1 MAEIKLSTWG
11 IKNPIP
17 VALLFSAAVLAGLLT
32 YGLLP
37 IKQYPNITFPGVAVT
52 ISENGAA
59 PGEMETQITRPIED
73 AMAGISNVKSI
84 QSVVTQGVSTTV
96 IQFELSEDLQK
107 VTDEV
112 RAKVDQ
118 TRAVLPPGI
127 DPPQTQ
133 RLEVNS
139 QPIVTYAV
147 AAPDMSPSGLSWF
160 IDDTVARTL
169 QAEKGVAQV
178 SRVGGV
184 DREINI
190 IIDPD
195 RMAAQGLNAASLNT
209 ALAAFDTDYPG
220 GRLDVGGREQTVR
233 VLGAATTV
241 EQLRNLTIPT
251 AGSRFIKL
259 SDVADV
265 GDGAAEPRGFAR
277 LNNKPVIGF
286 QVLKTNDAS
295 EVQVEDEVKKA
306 IVKLQAD
313 HPGTQFTEI
322 FSTVD
327 DTRDSY
333 AATSRAM
340 LEGMALAS
348 LVVFLFLRDWR
359 ATAITA
365 IAMPVSLIPTFLMMA
380 VFHFSLNVVTLLAL
394 TLVIGILV
402 DDAIVE
408 IENIQKR
415 VQAGARPYYASME
428 GADQIGLA
436 VIATTATIVVV
447 FTPVSFMGSIPGQF
461 FKEFGLTVA
470 AAVLFSLLV
479 ARLLTPLLAAYFL
492 KPVSHPHPRGEL
504 MPFYRRILEWALSH
518 RIWTVVIGGLI
529 FLLSL
534 GLDAFLPSGVQPPG
548 NPNYIFVGMEGPPG
562 ATLAT
567 MDAISRGTT
576 ALFMKQPETQ
586 MVFTQIGS
594 TAGEGFGGGGG
605 GGSGDPSTGTA
616 TVVLKDARSS
626 SVTQIEDRVRA
637 SLRSIPD
644 ARVTFQGGGFG
655 AAGIQI
661 VLTGENGDILNK
673 AGAELEREM
682 RDLKDVADPR
692 PSNPPTG
699 PEVVIRPRPE
709 QASRL
714 GISVGTIASIAR
726 TASLGEIDAN
736 VPKLTEGERRI
747 PIRIRLPVGARTNI
761 DVIKNLQVPTANGS
775 TTPLSSVA
783 DVIFDAGP
791 GEIYRYNRM
800 RDMAIDADLA
810 NGAQL
815 GNALQEVRNTPFM
828 RSLHPPRPHPILD
841 LIHKIQALFGHKT
854 TVLPPPNQSWPGV
867 KEAELG
873 QTEQFRQLFTELGM
887 AILTGVSLI
896 YGVLVLLFRSFFKPI
911 TILAALPLAIGGAF
925 LGLLATG
932 LSVSIPSLIGL
943 LMLLGL
949 AAKNSILLVEYAIE
963 REREGYTQRDA
974 IIEACR
980 ERARPI
986 IMTSLAMMAGML
998 PTALALGKGSEFR
1011 QPMAIAVIGGL
1022 ISSTLLS
1029 LVMVPVVY
1037 ELIDDIEAWLKPRFG
1052 RLVTPVDAAPA
1063 TTDTPVADLPS

>member
-1 MAEIKLSTWG
+1 MAELKLSTWG

-17 VALLFSAAVLAGLLT
+17 VALFFTAAVLAGMLA
-32 YGLLP
+32 YNMLP
-37 IKQYPNITFPGVAVT
+37 IKQFPNIVFPAVVVT
-52 ISENGAA
+52 ISESGAA
-59 PGEMETQITRPIED
+59 PTDLETQVTRPIED
-73 AMAGISNVKSI
+73 AMAGLSNVKSI

-96 IQFELSEDLQK
+96 VQFELAEDLQK

-112 RAKVDQ
+112 RQKVDQ
-118 TRAVLPPGI
+118 TRAVLPLGI
-127 DPPQTQ
+127 DPPQTS
-133 RLEVNS
+133 RLDVNS
-139 QPIVTYAV
+139 SPIVTYAV
-147 AAPDMSPSGLSWF
+147 SAPSMSPSNLSWF
-160 IDDTVARTL
+160 IDDTVSRTL
-169 QAEKGVAQV
+169 QAESGVAQV

-195 RMAAQGLNAASLNT
+195 RMAAQGLNASTLNA

-220 GRLDVGGREQTVR
+220 GRLNVGGREQTVR

-241 EQLRNLTIPT
+241 EQLRNLTIPL
-251 AGSRFIKL
+251 AGGRYIKL

-265 GDGAAEPRGFAR
+265 GDGASEPRGFAR
-277 LNNKPVIGF
+277 LSDKPVIGF

-295 EVQVEDEVKKA
+295 EVQVENEVKAA
-306 IVKLQAD
+306 IVKLQAA
-313 HPGTQFTEI
+313 HAGTTFTEI

-327 DTRDSY
+327 ETRDSY
-333 AATSRAM
+333 AATRRAM
-340 LEGMALAS
+340 VEGMVLAS
-348 LVVFLFLRDWR
+348 LVVWLFLRDWR

-365 IAMPVSLIPTFLMMA
+365 IAMPVSLIPTFLMMLI
-380 VFHFSLNVVTLLAL
+380 FHFSLNVVTLLGL

-402 DDAIVE
+402 DDASVE

-415 VQAGARPYYASME
+415 VQAGQRPFYASME

-436 VIATTATIVVV
+436 VVATTATIVVV

-504 MPFYRRILEWALSH
+504 MPFYRRILEWCLSH
-518 RIWTVVIGGLI
+518 RILTVALGGLI
-529 FLLSL
+529 FVLSL
-534 GLDAFLPSGVQPPG
+534 VLFGFLPSGVQPPS
-548 NPNYIFVGMEGPPG
+548 NPDYIFVGMQGPPG
-562 ATLAT
+562 ATLAD
-567 MDAISRGTT
+567 MDAVSRETT

-586 MVFTQIGS
+586 MVFTQVGS

-605 GGSGDPSTGTA
+605 GSSSDPSSGTA
-616 TVVLKDARSS
+616 TIVLKDKRSA
-626 SVTQIEDRVRA
+626 SVSQIQDRVRA

-661 VLTGENGDILNK
+661 LLTGPD
-673 AGAELEREM
+673 GAELNRAGDELQREM
-682 RDLKDVADPR
+682 RGLKSVADPR

-699 PEVVIRPRPE
+699 PEVVIRPDPE
-709 QASRL
+709 QAARL
-714 GISVGTIASIAR
+714 GISVSTIGSVARIA
-726 TASLGEIDAN
+726 TLGDIDAN
-736 VPKLTEGERRI
+736 VPKLTIGERRI

-761 DVIKNLQVPTANGS
+761 DTIKNLQIPNASGT
-775 TTPLSSVA
+775 TTPLSAVASVE
-783 DVIFDAGP
+783 FEAGP
-791 GEIYRYNRM
+791 AQIYRYNRQ
-800 RDMAIDADLA
+800 RDIAVDADLA

-815 GNALQEVRNTPFM
+815 GDALKEIRKGPLL
-828 RSLHPPRPHPILD
+828 RD
-841 LIHKIQALFGHKT
+841 LGKSASKF
-854 TVLPPPNQSWPGV
+854 PGV
-867 KEAELG
+867 QQAELG
-873 QTEQFRQLFTELGM
+873 QTEQFRQLFEELGL
-887 AILTGVSLI
+887 AILTGISLI

-925 LGLLATG
+925 LGLASTG
-932 LSVSIPSLIGL
+932 MSVSIPSLIGL

-963 REREGYTQRDA
+963 REREGYSQRDA
-974 IIEACR
+974 IVEACR

-998 PTALALGKGSEFR
+998 PTALAIGKGSEFR
-1011 QPMAIAVIGGL
+1011 QPMAVAVIGGL

-1029 LVMVPVVY
+1029 LVIVPVVY
-1037 ELIDDIEAWLKPRFG
+1037 ELVDDIEAWLRPRFG
-1052 RLVTPVDAAPA
+1052 RWITPVDAPDAA
-1063 TTDTPVADLPS
+1063 TAKPMAELPS

>member
-37 IKQYPNITFPGVAVT
+37 IKQFPNITFPGVAVT

-59 PGEMETQITRPIED
+59 PAEMETQITRPIED

-84 QSVVTQGVSTTV
+84 QSVVNQGVSTTV

-112 RAKVDQ
+112 RQRVDQ

-127 DPPQTQ
+127 DPPQVQ
-133 RLEVNS
+133 RLEINS

-220 GRLDVGGREQTVR
+220 GRLNVGGREQTVR

-241 EQLRNLTIPT
+241 EQLRDLTIPA
-251 AGSRFIKL
+251 AGGRFVKL

-277 LNNKPVIGF
+277 LNDKPVIGF

-295 EVQVEDEVKKA
+295 EVQVEDEVKLA
-306 IVKLQAD
+306 ITKLQAS
-313 HPGTQFTEI
+313 HTGTQFTEI

-333 AATSRAM
+333 GATGRAM
-340 LEGMALAS
+340 LEGMVLAS

-415 VQAGARPYYASME
+415 VQAGQRPYYASME

-492 KPVSHPHPRGEL
+492 RPVTHPHPRGEIR
-504 MPFYRRILEWALSH
+504 PFYRSILEWALSH
-518 RIWTVVIGGLI
+518 RIVTVVMGGAI

-567 MDAISRGTT
+567 MDAISRETT
-576 ALFMKQPETQ
+576 ALFLKQPETQ

-605 GGSGDPSTGTA
+605 GSGSDPSSGTA
-616 TVVLKDARSS
+616 TIVLKDKRNV
-626 SVTQIEDRVRA
+626 SVTQIQDRVRG

-644 ARVTFQGGGFG
+644 ARITFQGGGFG

-661 VLTGENGDILNK
+661 VLTGQNGDILLK
-673 AGAELEREM
+673 AGSELEREM

-699 PEVVIRPRPE
+699 PEIVIRPRPE

-714 GISVGTIASIAR
+714 GISVATIAGIAR
-726 TASLGEIDAN
+726 TASVGEIDAN

-747 PIRIRLPVGARTNI
+747 PIRIRLPVGARTDI
-761 DVIKNLQVPTANGS
+761 DVIRNLQIPTASGS

-783 DVIFDAGP
+783 DVVFDAGP
-791 GEIYRYNRM
+791 GELYRYNRM
-800 RDMAIDADLA
+800 RELAIDADLA
-810 NGAQL
+810 NGVQL
-815 GNALQEVRNTPFM
+815 GGALKEVRNTPFM
-828 RSLHPPRPHPILD
+828 KSLKAQADHPNGP
-841 LIHKIQALFGHKT
+841 QA
-854 TVLPPPNQSWPGV
+854 WPGV

-873 QTEQFRQLFTELGM
+873 QTEQFRQLFTELGL

-963 REREGYTQRDA
+963 REREGYNQRDA

-998 PTALALGKGSEFR
+998 PTALAWGKGSEFR

-1037 ELIDDIEAWLKPRFG
+1037 ELIDDIESWLKPRFG
-1052 RLVTPVDAAPA
+1052 RLITPVDAAPKA
-1063 TTDTPVADLPS
+1063 SDAPVVELPS

>member
-17 VALLFSAAVLAGLLT
+17 VALLFSAAVLAGMLT

-37 IKQYPNITFPGVAVT
+37 IKQFPNIVFPGVAVT

-59 PGEMETQITRPIED
+59 PAEMETQITRPIED

-112 RAKVDQ
+112 RQKVDQ

-133 RLEVNS
+133 RLEIAS

-147 AAPDMSPSGLSWF
+147 AAPNMSPSGLSWF

-241 EQLRNLTIPT
+241 EQLRNLTIPA
-251 AGSRFIKL
+251 AGGRFVKL

-277 LNNKPVIGF
+277 LSNKPVIGF

-295 EVQVEDEVKKA
+295 EVQVEDEVKRA
-306 IVKLQAD
+306 IGKLQAD

-333 AATSRAM
+333 GATGRAM
-340 LEGMALAS
+340 LEGMVLAS

-365 IAMPVSLIPTFLMMA
+365 IAMPVSLIPTFLLMA

-415 VQAGARPYYASME
+415 VQAGQRPYYASME

-492 KPVSHPHPRGEL
+492 KPVAHPHPRGEL
-504 MPFYRRILEWALSH
+504 MPFYKRILEWALSH
-518 RIWTVVIGGLI
+518 RIATVAIGGAI

-567 MDAISRGTT
+567 MDAISRATT
-576 ALFMKQPETQ
+576 DLFMKQPETQ
-586 MVFTQIGS
+586 FVFTQIGS

-616 TVVLKDARSS
+616 TVVLKNDRKL
-626 SVTQIEDRVRA
+626 SVTQIQDRVRGA
-637 SLRSIPD
+637 LRSIPD

-673 AGAELEREM
+673 AGEELEREM
-682 RDLKDVADPR
+682 RELKDVADPR

-699 PEVVIRPRPE
+699 PEVVIRPKPE
-709 QASRL
+709 QAARL
-714 GISVGTIASIAR
+714 GISVSTIAGIAR

-761 DVIKNLQVPTANGS
+761 DVIKNLQIPTASGS

-815 GNALQEVRNTPFM
+815 GSALGEVRNTPFM
-828 RSLHPPRPHPILD
+828 KALKNQALHPNGP
-841 LIHKIQALFGHKT
+841 QA
-854 TVLPPPNQSWPGV
+854 WPGV

-1052 RLVTPVDAAPA
+1052 RLVTPVDAEPKA
-1063 TTDTPVADLPS
+1063 TDTPAVELPS

>member
-17 VALLFSAAVLAGLLT
+17 VVLLFSAAVLAGMLT
-32 YGLLP
+32 YGMLP
-37 IKQYPNITFPGVAVT
+37 IKQFPNITFPGVAVT

-59 PGEMETQITRPIED
+59 PAEMETQITRPIED

-112 RAKVDQ
+112 RQKVDQ
-118 TRAVLPPGI
+118 SRAVLPLGI

-133 RLEVNS
+133 RLEINS
-139 QPIVTYAV
+139 LPLVTYAV
-147 AAPDMSPSGLSWF
+147 AAPNMSPSGLSWF

-241 EQLRNLTIPT
+241 EQLRALTIPT
-251 AGSRFIKL
+251 AGGRFVKL

-277 LNNKPVIGF
+277 LNNKSVIGF

-295 EVQVEDEVKKA
+295 EVQVEDEVKA
-306 IVKLQAD
+306 SITKLQAG

-333 AATSRAM
+333 AATGRAM
-340 LEGMALAS
+340 LEGMVLAS

-365 IAMPVSLIPTFLMMA
+365 IAMPVSLIPTFLLMA

-394 TLVIGILV
+394 TLVIGILI

-415 VQAGARPYYASME
+415 VQAGQRPYYASME

-492 KPVSHPHPRGEL
+492 KPVAHPHPRGEL
-504 MPFYRRILEWALSH
+504 MPFYRDVLEWALAH
-518 RIWTVVIGGLI
+518 RLLTVGIGGAI
-529 FLLSL
+529 FIASILLVAL
-534 GLDAFLPSGVQPPG
+534 LPSGVQPPG

-567 MDAISRGTT
+567 MDKVSTATT
-576 ALFMKQPETQ
+576 NLFMKQPETQ
-586 MVFTQIGS
+586 FVFTQIGS

-616 TVVLKDARSS
+616 TIVLKDARKL
-626 SVTQIEDRVRA
+626 SVTEIQDRVRG

-673 AGAELEREM
+673 AGEELEREM
-682 RDLKDVADPR
+682 RDLKDIADPR

-699 PEVVIRPRPE
+699 PEVVIRPKPE
-709 QASRL
+709 QAARL
-714 GISVGTIASIAR
+714 GISVSTIAGIAR

-761 DVIKNLQVPTANGS
+761 DVI
-775 TTPLSSVA
+775 
-783 DVIFDAGP
+783 
-791 GEIYRYNRM
+791 
-800 RDMAIDADLA
+800 
-810 NGAQL
+810 
-815 GNALQEVRNTPFM
+815 
-828 RSLHPPRPHPILD
+828 
-841 LIHKIQALFGHKT
+841 
-854 TVLPPPNQSWPGV
+854 
-867 KEAELG
+867 
-873 QTEQFRQLFTELGM
+873 
-887 AILTGVSLI
+887 
-896 YGVLVLLFRSFFKPI
+896 
-911 TILAALPLAIGGAF
+911 
-925 LGLLATG
+925 
-932 LSVSIPSLIGL
+932 
-943 LMLLGL
+943 
-949 AAKNSILLVEYAIE
+949 
-963 REREGYTQRDA
+963 
-974 IIEACR
+974 
-980 ERARPI
+980 
-986 IMTSLAMMAGML
+986 
-998 PTALALGKGSEFR
+998 
-1011 QPMAIAVIGGL
+1011 
-1022 ISSTLLS
+1022 
-1029 LVMVPVVY
+1029 
-1037 ELIDDIEAWLKPRFG
+1037 
-1052 RLVTPVDAAPA
+1052 
-1063 TTDTPVADLPS
+1063 

>member
-1 MAEIKLSTWG
+1 MAELKLSTWG

-17 VALLFSAAVLAGLLT
+17 VALFFIAAVLGGVLA
-32 YGLLP
+32 YGFLP
-37 IKQYPNITFPGVAVT
+37 IKQFPNIVFPAVVVT
-52 ISENGAA
+52 VTESGAA
-59 PGEMETQITRPIED
+59 PTDMETQITRPVED

-112 RAKVDQ
+112 RQRVDQ
-118 TRAVLPPGI
+118 TRAVLPLGI
-127 DPPQTQ
+127 DPPQIQ
-133 RLEVNS
+133 RLDVNS
-139 QPIVTYAV
+139 EPIVTYAV
-147 AAPDMSPSGLSWF
+147 AAPSMSPSNLSWF

-195 RMAAQGLNAASLNT
+195 RMAAQGLNASVLNT

-241 EQLRNLTIPT
+241 EQLRNLTIPL
-251 AGSRFIKL
+251 AGGRYIKL

-265 GDGAAEPRGFAR
+265 GDGASEPRGFAR
-277 LNNKPVIGF
+277 LNDKPVIGF

-295 EVQVEDEVKKA
+295 EVQVEDEVKGA
-306 IVKLQAD
+306 IAKLQTA
-313 HPGTQFTEI
+313 HPGVSFTEI

-327 DTRDSY
+327 ETRDSY
-333 AATSRAM
+333 AATRRAM
-340 LEGMALAS
+340 VEGMVLAS

-365 IAMPVSLIPTFLMMA
+365 IAMPVSLVPTFLMMA

-415 VQAGARPYYASME
+415 VQAGQRPYHASME
-428 GADQIGLA
+428 GADHIGLA
-436 VIATTATIVVV
+436 VVATTATIVVV

-492 KPVSHPHPRGEL
+492 KPVAEAHPRGEL
-504 MPFYRRILEWALSH
+504 MPFYRRILEWCLSH
-518 RIWTVVIGGLI
+518 RIATVAIGGVI
-529 FLLSL
+529 FILSL

-548 NPNYIFVGMEGPPG
+548 NPDYIFVGMQGPPG
-562 ATLAT
+562 ATLAD
-567 MDAISRGTT
+567 MDAVSRETT
-576 ALFMKQPETQ
+576 ALFMKQPETKF
-586 MVFTQIGS
+586 VFTQIGS

-605 GGSGDPSTGTA
+605 GGAGDPSSGTA
-616 TVVLKDARSS
+616 TIVLNDKRSLNVS
-626 SVTQIEDRVRA
+626 QIQDRVRA

-661 VLTGENGDILNK
+661 LLTGPD
-673 AGAELEREM
+673 GAELNRAGDELQREM
-682 RDLKDVADPR
+682 AGLKSVADPR

-699 PEVVIRPRPE
+699 PEVVIRPDPE
-709 QASRL
+709 QAARL
-714 GISVGTIASIAR
+714 GISVSTIASVAR
-726 TASLGEIDAN
+726 VASLGDIDAN

-747 PIRIRLPVGARTNI
+747 PIRIRLPAGARTNI
-761 DVIKNLQVPTANGS
+761 DTIKNLQIPTANGS
-775 TTPLSSVA
+775 TTPLSTVA
-783 DVIFDAGP
+783 DVQFDAGP
-791 GEIYRYNRM
+791 AQIYRYNRE
-800 RDMAIDADLA
+800 RDIAVDADLA

-815 GNALQEVRNTPFM
+815 GEALKEIKKTPMM
-828 RSLHPPRPHPILD
+828 RD
-841 LIHKIQALFGHKT
+841 LGKPASKY
-854 TVLPPPNQSWPGV
+854 PGV
-867 KEAELG
+867 HQAELG
-873 QTEQFRQLFTELGM
+873 QTEQFRQLFEELGM
-887 AILTGVSLI
+887 AILTGIALI

-932 LSVSIPSLIGL
+932 MSISIPSLIGL

-963 REREGYTQRDA
+963 RERDGVSQRDA
-974 IIEACR
+974 IVEACR

-1011 QPMAIAVIGGL
+1011 QPMAVAVIGGL

-1029 LVMVPVVY
+1029 LVVVPVVY
-1037 ELIDDIEAWLKPRFG
+1037 ELIDDIEAWLRPRVG
-1052 RLVTPVDAAPA
+1052 RLITPVEA
-1063 TTDTPVADLPS
+1063 PVAETEAPPAH